1 MSAKLMDYFN
11 KTPRIGTLSTAS
23 KNGQVNTAC
32 FGSPRM
38 IDEKT
43 VVMSVRNGRTF
54 ANLQE
59 NPNAVFMIIEP
70 AKNPFEWK
78 GVRVYLKMTGY
89 ETSGE
94 KMEAMRKE
102 AAQKV
107 GEEVAKA
114 IHAVITFEIQ
124 EIRPLSYVGRDGR
137 TPSKA
142 RA

>member
-1 MSAKLMDYFN
+1 MSAKLMEYFN

-43 VVMSVRNGRTF
+43 VVMSVRNTHTF

-59 NPNAVFMIIEP
+59 NPNAVFMIVEP
-70 AKNPFEWK
+70 GKTPLDWK

-94 KMEAMRKE
+94 KVDSMRKTIAQRVSEE
-102 AAQKV
+102 AA
-107 GEEVAKA
+107 KA
-114 IHAVITFEIQ
+114 MYAVVTLEIQ
-124 EIRPLSYVGRDGR
+124 QIRPLSDVGQGWEN
-137 TPSKA
+137 SI
-142 RA
+142 

>member
-1 MSAKLMDYFN
+1 MSAKLMQYFN
-11 KTPRIGTLSTAS
+11 KAPRIGTLSTAS
-23 KNGQVNTAC
+23 KNGRVNTAC

-43 VVMSVRNGRTF
+43 VVMTVRNARTF

-70 AKNPFEWK
+70 GKTPFDWK

-94 KMEAMRKE
+94 RVEVTRK
-102 AAQKV
+102 AVAQRV
-107 GEEVAKA
+107 GEEAAKA
-114 IHAVITFEIQ
+114 MHALVTLEIQ
-124 EIRPLSYVGRDGR
+124 EIRPLSDVGQGWEN
-137 TPSKA
+137 SI
-142 RA
+142 